1 MLTGQ
6 IVNGLVSGAM
16 YALVAI
22 GFTLVIGVLDKL
34 NFAHPEVLMFGGF
47 VGVMAVG
54 AVPLPLAFGL
64 ALLIGG
70 VLGLLTEFIAF
81 RRFQSADA
89 KITAALASLALGLIV
104 TDLVHKAWGTE
115 AVSLPTPGGWVSGRF
130 RIAGVD
136 FVNIQVVIVVTTIV
150 LAGGLHLLLQR
161 SRIGRQIR
169 AVAESPISSSLLGI
183 NVRRV
188 SQSVFFISSAL
199 ATEAGLLLALRT
211 GAASSE
217 TGLTFGLK
225 ALAIMAIGGLGDLR
239 GAAVG
244 GVAIGVVEALMFY
257 FGLGRL
263 SELTVWV
270 AMIATLLFCPAGI
283 FGGGAHVQEQRA

>member
-6 IVNGLVSGAM
+6 IINGLVSGAM

-47 VGVMAVG
+47 VGVLAVG
-54 AVPLPLAFGL
+54 TVPLPLAFVL
-64 ALLIGG
+64 ALAVGG
-70 VLGLLTEFIAF
+70 ILGLITEFIAF
-81 RRFQSADA
+81 RRFEGGDA

-104 TDLVHKAWGTE
+104 TDLVHKIWGTE
-115 AVSLPTPGGWVSGRF
+115 SISLAFDGGWLSERF

-136 FVNIQVVIVVTTIV
+136 FINIQIVIVLATII
-150 LAGGLHLLLQR
+150 LAGGLHALLRR
-161 SRIGRQIR
+161 SRLGRQIR
-169 AVAESPISSSLLGI
+169 AVAESPVYSSLLGI

-188 SQSVFFISSAL
+188 SQAVFFISSAL
-199 ATEAGLLLALRT
+199 AAEAGLFLALRT

-217 TGLTFGLK
+217 IGLTFGLK

-244 GVAIGVVEALMFY
+244 GVAIGVIEALMFY

-263 SELTVWV
+263 SELSVWA

-283 FGGGAHVQEQRA
+283 FGGGSHVREQRA